1 MAKAPQ
7 PFSLPDQARRSLND
21 LLHKGV
27 HPARKLNRA
36 RILLKLDQGLGPTQV
51 AREVGVC
58 PNTVYNLRKRANQ
71 HGWRTALG
79 EQPRSGRPQEISGK
93 ARVQITALA
102 CTDPPTGH
110 AHWALRLLADR
121 AVELGYVES
130 ISHET
135 VREILKKTR
144 SSRT

>member
-1 MAKAPQ
+1 MAKTPQ
-7 PFSLPDQARRSLND
+7 PFSLPEAARRSLND
-21 LLHKGV
+21 LLNKGI

-58 PNTVYNLRKRANQ
+58 DNTVYNIRNRANEQ
-71 HGWRTALG
+71 GWQAAID
-79 EQPRSGRPQEISGK
+79 EQARSGRPAEISGK

-102 CTDPPTGH
+102 CSDPPTGH
-110 AHWALRLLADR
+110 GQWSLRLLADR
-121 AVELGYVES
+121 SVELGYVES

-144 SSRT
+144 SSRI